1 MAASRT
7 SATARVALALS
18 LQHGS
23 EQDVHLEIVWD
34 DNNEEHATKRA
45 TMTEITQAILDA
57 PHYTKGRTD
66 ATDRAMLVGE
76 THGRSTTRRPCA
88 RSRRRDRPADHRMG

>member
-1 MAASRT
+1 MR
-7 SATARVALALS
+7 
-18 LQHGS
+18 
-23 EQDVHLEIVWD
+23 LEIVWD

-45 TMTEITQAILDA
+45 TMTEITQATLDA

-76 THGRSTTRRPCA
+76 THGGRRLVVVVHV
-88 RSRRRDRPADHRMG
+88 RDAVTVRPITAWDEGE